1 MFLYLYLFSLFSWT
15 VGSKLPIFKEIQPNL
30 LHIQNSPAF
39 PDNLTFKEHK
49 CPPSSSNL
57 MQTGYLV
64 SVSIPLMLMFVRRGR
79 LIMCKTLPLL
89 GEKKDF
95 CPKTVPFYSLY
106 TTVLVL
112 DVKLASWDRD
122 RARKKR
128 KKKRQKRTAVK
139 VRIMIET
146 AACVCWWLYRSLRVF
161 DADDDASPFRLKA
174 PVGFEQNRRPSGQI
188 PRLLAVPLWR
198 LLVHLASPRLQPFSS
213 NFHHLLALDAYNF
226 SRPSQLIRH
235 VCAWY
240 AMILLRRWFG
250 TDVYDTEY

>member
-1 MFLYLYLFSLFSWT
+1 MFLYLYLFSLLSWT

-79 LIMCKTLPLL
+79 LIMRKTLPLL

-128 KKKRQKRTAVK
+128 KKKTPETNRCESANHDRDRSVRVLMALPIATRLRRGWWCLAFPAESTCRVRTKQAP
-139 VRIMIET
+139 IWANT
-146 AACVCWWLYRSLRVF
+146 AASRR
-161 DADDDASPFRLKA
+161 A
-174 PVGFEQNRRPSGQI
+174 PVASACPSCFAATATF
-188 PRLLAVPLWR
+188 LL
-198 LLVHLASPRLQPFSS
+198 
-213 NFHHLLALDAYNF
+213 
-226 SRPSQLIRH
+226 
-235 VCAWY
+235 
-240 AMILLRRWFG
+240 
-250 TDVYDTEY
+250 